1 MSAIWALPLV
11 GWTRPQS
18 IRMVVVLP
26 APFAPRK
33 PKIVPGAILK
43 ERSRTAS
50 VAPTDLLR
58 RSRRMAGS
66 LMEKIKCRGACVER
80 LTNRHLK
87 MKKKTGEAMSFH
99 AVQGFMRIFSLV
111 ALVAF
116 LISKAA
122 AADPAAEMASFSVFN
137 NINVA
142 DLAKGEPK
150 AAHGPAMGG
159 HFIAAQ
165 TCFVVA
171 GVPARVSEA
180 LRQWNPARHSELK
193 VLIHSDLPSSP
204 SAANFSRL
212 ASAPDNGAVRSLVS
226 ATQKLSP
233 DLQIS
238 KEEEKRFAN
247 LSGST
252 LAGPIAAAWADLLS
266 ARARAGRSSQPPYDH
281 TGQNVRPSEE
291 LNALLRANDKIRGK
305 FAGVLDGK
313 GEGFWELLTADE
325 QGVLTLGASFR
336 RSGANGTFQAAD
348 ALYYASGGY
357 YAGLTLYQMWP
368 VDVGGRPAT
377 LVWRGDFISSASV
390 ASLHGIERTAS
401 ESVLMRDISKASA
414 LFRRDTGA
422 VR

>member
-1 MSAIWALPLV
+1 
-11 GWTRPQS
+11 
-18 IRMVVVLP
+18 
-26 APFAPRK
+26 
-33 PKIVPGAILK
+33 
-43 ERSRTAS
+43 
-50 VAPTDLLR
+50 
-58 RSRRMAGS
+58 
-66 LMEKIKCRGACVER
+66 
-80 LTNRHLK
+80 
-87 MKKKTGEAMSFH
+87 MSFR
-99 AVQGFMRIFSLV
+99 AVQGFMRIFSLL

-116 LISKAA
+116 LISKAV

>member
-1 MSAIWALPLV
+1 
-11 GWTRPQS
+11 
-18 IRMVVVLP
+18 
-26 APFAPRK
+26 
-33 PKIVPGAILK
+33 
-43 ERSRTAS
+43 
-50 VAPTDLLR
+50 
-58 RSRRMAGS
+58 
-66 LMEKIKCRGACVER
+66 MEKTR
-80 LTNRHLK
+80 
-87 MKKKTGEAMSFH
+87 EAMPLH
-99 AVQGFMRIFSLV
+99 AVEKPMRLFSLLCLS
-111 ALVAF
+111 ALAVSPV
-116 LISKAA
+116 L
-122 AADPAAEMASFSVFN
+122 ADPAAELGSFSVFD

-142 DLAKGEPK
+142 ELAKGEPK
-150 AAHGPAMGG
+150 AAHGPALSG
-159 HFIAAQ
+159 HFISAQ
-165 TCFVVA
+165 CVFVVA

-204 SAANFSRL
+204 SASNFSRL
-212 ASAPDNGAVRSLVS
+212 SSAPNNSAVQSLVS

-252 LAGPIAAAWADLLS
+252 MAGPIAAAWAEVLS

-291 LNALLRANDKIRGK
+291 LNALLRANDKIGGR
-305 FAGVLDGK
+305 FSGVLNGK
-313 GEGFWELLTADE
+313 GEQFWELLTADE

-348 ALYYASGGY
+348 VLYYASGGY

-377 LVWRGDFISSASV
+377 LVWRGDFISSGTI
-390 ASLHGIERTAS
+390 ASLHGIERVAS
-401 ESVLMRDISKASA
+401 ESALMRDISKASS